1 MNRICI
7 FFAFSQGHKLIVY
20 DVAPT
25 AAFQMKQLGAEI
37 ARSPAELAE
46 KSDTIVSMVPN
57 NQHVVDVYAGEDGVF
72 K

>member
-1 MNRICI
+1 
-7 FFAFSQGHKLIVY
+7 
-20 DVAPT
+20 
-25 AAFQMKQLGAEI
+25 MKQLGAEI